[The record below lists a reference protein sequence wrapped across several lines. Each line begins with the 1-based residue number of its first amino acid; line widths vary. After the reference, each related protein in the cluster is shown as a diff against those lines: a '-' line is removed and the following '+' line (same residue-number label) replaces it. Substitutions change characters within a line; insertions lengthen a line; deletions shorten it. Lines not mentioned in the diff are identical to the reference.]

1 MLIEQID
8 FNEELLYRQ
17 IADMYRS
24 RSTESIAPLC
34 TTLQRNAFQ
43 REIDILNKYHLYK
56 DLQFVL
62 NRKEDQRPRSAIN
75 QRYDGKVLTNYIVTS
90 GKTKEIYRNPRQRKK
105 HQRKTKNAFLTAN
118 VLKSNLLTA
127 YSATGEVHCNNCG
140 APMEHMVIAFTVLT
154 VDRPMPL
161 KRFDIFYLAS
171 RLRMQPEVCQK
182 SGMFGT
188 DDYSGTFVLFWCHSP
203 RHFC

>member
-1 MLIEQID
+1 MLMLIEQID

-90 GKTKEIYRNPRQRKK
+90 GKQRKFIAIRGNGK
-105 HQRKTKNAFLTAN
+105 ASEKDENA
-118 VLKSNLLTA
+118 S
-127 YSATGEVHCNNCG
+127 
-140 APMEHMVIAFTVLT
+140 
-154 VDRPMPL
+154 
-161 KRFDIFYLAS
+161 
-171 RLRMQPEVCQK
+171 
-182 SGMFGT
+182 
-188 DDYSGTFVLFWCHSP
+188 
-203 RHFC
+203 

>member
-1 MLIEQID
+1 M
-8 FNEELLYRQ
+8 
-17 IADMYRS
+17 
-24 RSTESIAPLC
+24 
-34 TTLQRNAFQ
+34 
-43 REIDILNKYHLYK
+43 YK

-140 APMEHMVIAFTVLT
+140 APMEHIG
-154 VDRPMPL
+154 DRFHCAYCGSTYAIEAVRYL
-161 KRFDIFYLAS
+161 LSRFQIENATRGMS
-171 RLRMQPEVCQK
+171 K
-182 SGMFGT
+182 SGMFW
-188 DDYSGTFVLFWCHSP
+188 D
-203 RHFC
+203 R